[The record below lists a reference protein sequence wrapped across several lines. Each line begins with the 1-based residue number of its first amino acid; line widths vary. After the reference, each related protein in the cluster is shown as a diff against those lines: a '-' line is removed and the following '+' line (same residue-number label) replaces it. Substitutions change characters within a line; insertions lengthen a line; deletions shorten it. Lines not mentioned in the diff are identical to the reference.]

1 VEVGYPGNPA
11 DTNVASD
18 GTSGYGAVS
27 YAFHI
32 SEYKITNAQYAQF
45 LNAVGAADTNGLW
58 VTSFV
63 SDPHGGITRVG
74 VLGSYSYVADKAM
87 GNKPVVFIDFWR
99 ACRFCNWLHNGM
111 PTGAEHNTTTEDGA
125 YTLTAAGMAA
135 NTITRN
141 PGARFFVPSENEW
154 YKAAYYDP
162 AKSGTG
168 GYWMY
173 PFRSNTAPTVATC
186 DALGNINNQ
195 TLNIANYNNGAVW
208 NGVTGNV
215 TSVGSGGPG
224 SESAFGVS
232 EMGGN
237 VWEWNETII
246 APTLRGCRGGSWDD
260 TANALQSQYRY
271 CSDCLPT
278 LQIADVGFR
287 IASP

>member
-1 VEVGYPGNPA
+1 
-11 DTNVASD
+11 VASD

-74 VLGSYSYVADKAM
+74 VLGSYSYVVDTAM
-87 GNKPVVFIDFWR
+87 GNKPVVFIDFWS
-99 ACRFCNWLHNGM
+99 ALRFCNWLHNGM
-111 PTGAEHNTTTEDGA
+111 PTGAEDNTTTEDGA
-125 YTLTAAGMAA
+125 YTITAAGMAA

-141 PGARFFVPSENEW
+141 PGALYFIPNEKEW

-162 AKSGTG
+162 VENGTG
-168 GYWMY
+168 GYWGY
-173 PFRSNTAPTVATC
+173 STRSNTAPTVATC
-186 DALGNINNQ
+186 DALGDINNQ
-195 TLNIANYNNGAVW
+195 TLNIANYNNGAIW

-224 SESAFGVS
+224 TESAFGAS

-237 VWEWNETII
+237 AWEWNETII
-246 APTLRGCRGGSWDD
+246 APTVRGCRGGSWADGQ
-260 TANALQSQYRY
+260 TALQAQYRRA
-271 CSDCLPT
+271 DCLPT
-278 LQIADVGFR
+278 LQTAEVGFR